1 MSRQDFTVTIRLM
14 EERDTAPAAEL
25 EKRVF
30 SQPWSEKAFTDTVD
44 NDDYIFIVAE
54 HDSRIVGYI
63 GCIVSLDGA
72 DITNIAVE
80 PDYRRLGIA
89 NELIKQLILLLVQRG
104 TGTLYLEV
112 RQSNVGAQRL
122 YEQNGFEQIG
132 LRKNFYQKPSEDALL
147 MAKKLQ

>member
-1 MSRQDFTVTIRLM
+1 MSRQDFTVTIRHM
-14 EERDTAPAAEL
+14 EKRDAAPAAEL
-25 EKRVF
+25 EKKVF
-30 SQPWSEKAFTDTVD
+30 SQPWSEKAFRDTVD
-44 NDDYIFIVAE
+44 NDNYIFIVAE

-89 NELIKQLILLLVQRG
+89 NEMMKQVFLLLVRRG
-104 TGTLYLEV
+104 VCTLYLEV

-122 YEQNGFEQIG
+122 YEQNGFEKIG
-132 LRKNFYQKPSEDALL
+132 LRKNFYQKPSEDAL
-147 MAKKLQ
+147 